1 MGKLCKCKLMC
12 FEKMTKGESQETF
25 DEYMETRR
33 KRVNVVFSQY
43 VLFFFY

>member
-1 MGKLCKCKLMC
+1 MGKLCKCILMC
-12 FEKMTKGESQETF
+12 FEKMTEGESQETF